1 MLKGNRASIT
11 AAAGAAA
18 VPKNENL
25 MMRLLIFQNFL
36 EPKALAT
43 RPNGVQAQ
51 NTAIA
56 TAAETAAGGQR
67 MRKHTGEGA
76 AVGTDG

>member
-1 MLKGNRASIT
+1 
-11 AAAGAAA
+11 
-18 VPKNENL
+18 
-25 MMRLLIFQNFL
+25 
-36 EPKALAT
+36 LAT

-67 MRKHTGEGA
+67 MRKHTGEGV